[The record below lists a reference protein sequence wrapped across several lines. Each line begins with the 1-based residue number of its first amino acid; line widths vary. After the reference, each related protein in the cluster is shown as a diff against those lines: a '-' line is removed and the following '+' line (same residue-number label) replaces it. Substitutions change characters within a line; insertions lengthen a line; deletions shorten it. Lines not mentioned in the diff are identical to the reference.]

1 MSEIKKL
8 KNESNSLKAQFSK
21 NEEWKLNL
29 YKFQKNK
36 IIQNKLQDK
45 KLSLFCT
52 DVSMNKMCK
61 SKGQVKEQQLFV
73 QKTKLMLYKQ
83 TFIWFEKQIKS
94 NKKLLKQS
102 WKCII
107 SNESLFQLAKSLKR
121 FMKDCL
127 ELINNW

>member
-61 SKGQVKEQQLFV
+61 SKGQVKE
-73 QKTKLMLYKQ
+73 
-83 TFIWFEKQIKS
+83 
-94 NKKLLKQS
+94 
-102 WKCII
+102 
-107 SNESLFQLAKSLKR
+107 
-121 FMKDCL
+121 
-127 ELINNW
+127 